1 MDKLW
6 KWIMHLNA
14 KAFCLLAVL
23 MFFATAAWCGLK
35 YLTPPEPF
43 KDGGAKT
50 PELNK
55 PWEIGTLNFV
65 SNQLAAE
72 TLSIPTDPFRPTL
85 EAIFTNETERVA
97 FIKALRA
104 AQAAAA
110 GLAGAG
116 DAAAGGAAAKK
127 EDPFAHLRK
136 KAAVPDG
143 LVGPNGQPMVIP
155 KLSFLGFFKRP
166 DGQQAAMFYD
176 SVENTT
182 FFYESGKQIRGVDI
196 VSANINEAEIRF
208 PDGTSRKLPIGD
220 SVELAPEPAK
230 LPPSKPGA
238 AAKPGIAAKPG
249 AAKPGAAKPGVAAK
263 PGAAAKP
270 ERPAKPVR
278 PEKPGAR
285 PPREKPNRQRQA
297 FQ

>member
-97 FIKALRA
+97 FIKKPCAPRK
-104 AQAAAA
+104 AAAA
-110 GLAGAG
+110 GLAGAEMQPP
-116 DAAAGGAAAKK
+116 AEPAKK
-127 EDPFAHLRK
+127 DRFRAFV

-143 LVGPNGQPMVIP
+143 RTAPTAPMVI
-155 KLSFLGFFKRP
+155 L
-166 DGQQAAMFYD
+166 QALF
-176 SVENTT
+176 
-182 FFYESGKQIRGVDI
+182 
-196 VSANINEAEIRF
+196 
-208 PDGTSRKLPIGD
+208 SRL
-220 SVELAPEPAK
+220 
-230 LPPSKPGA
+230 
-238 AAKPGIAAKPG
+238 
-249 AAKPGAAKPGVAAK
+249 
-263 PGAAAKP
+263 
-270 ERPAKPVR
+270 
-278 PEKPGAR
+278 
-285 PPREKPNRQRQA
+285 
-297 FQ
+297 FQTP